1 MYDVVRLVTLF
12 LATEVTTMDT
22 SRFEKLEEKGIPYD
36 YNPEIEI
43 LSIENKELEKKPTLK
58 PEIPQEQQESERFRQ
73 NPENHEN
80 PEGRRESERFRQNP
94 ENHENPEG
102 RRESERFRQNPE
114 NHENPEEKRASDEQP
129 VINQLRTTKEQ
140 VKFLNEKFHFH
151 PKPKKE
157 KDPPKYKE
165 ENKIT
170 QQEIDAIVEEYKK
183 RILEEEE
190 AAKANEM
197 AQLNIEMQDQS
208 IPAIEDKEWWRHENE
223 KLWKDFDRSEPS
235 DYANSEPVR
244 GNSEPIRGNSEPIPG
259 NSEPIRGNSEPI
271 RGNSEPIRG
280 NSE

>member
-1 MYDVVRLVTLF
+1 M
-12 LATEVTTMDT
+12 
-22 SRFEKLEEKGIPYD
+22 SKLEEKGIPYD

-43 LSIENKELEKKPTLK
+43 LPIENKELEKKPTLK

-73 NPENHEN
+73 NPENYEN

-170 QQEIDAIVEEYKK
+170 QQIAKTHSPDLTTPDAYVWGMLKENIFREDPPSTIVQ
-183 RILEEEE
+183 LEEKITICIRRMEQPLFIKIMQNLQE
-190 AAKANEM
+190 RYECCLKLNGVILNMHPEM
-197 AQLNIEMQDQS
+197 FLNKFGSNKVNNLLPE
-208 IPAIEDKEWWRHENE
+208 
-223 KLWKDFDRSEPS
+223 
-235 DYANSEPVR
+235 
-244 GNSEPIRGNSEPIPG
+244 
-259 NSEPIRGNSEPI
+259 
-271 RGNSEPIRG
+271 
-280 NSE
+280 